1 MHEPTPSNNLSPQDA
16 VALLAERVAPVE
28 PQTLRLTA
36 TSDAAGRVLAT
47 PVTLDRASPA
57 CDVSAMD
64 GFAVRMAE
72 LAAGPMPIAGECRI
86 GEAPP
91 ELSPGVALRIYTG
104 SPVPLG
110 ADAVVPLEQVDERDD
125 SIRLNA
131 TAKPHPGGN
140 IRRRGENAKA
150 GDVVLNAGRVL
161 TPAAMTALAAI
172 GPAEITTH
180 RPLRVAIITT
190 GDELETAWGAESPT
204 EPHTEPHTE
213 PGAAGLA
220 PWRLRDSN
228 GPTLQALLGAPPWID
243 RVDRTHSADDLDGLT
258 RVIADRLATADAVVL
273 TGGVSKGAYDF
284 VPEAVARVGGERL
297 FHRINARPGRP
308 TFAAV
313 VGGRPIL
320 GLPGNPVAVLTAGV
334 RLLGAALRRRAGL
347 AAFEAP
353 AVRVARNAWRGKT
366 VALTWWRPATL
377 DDGGRA
383 TLVDLRGSGD
393 TCSAAMSDGF
403 VECPPGS
410 DAGGV
415 YPFYPWAI

>member
-1 MHEPTPSNNLSPQDA
+1 MHEPTPSTNLSPQDA
-16 VALLAERVAPVE
+16 VALLAERVAPIE
-28 PQTLRLTA
+28 PETLRLTA
-36 TSDAAGRVLAT
+36 TSDAAGRVLAA
-47 PVTLDRASPA
+47 PVTLDRDSPA

-91 ELSPGVALRIYTG
+91 ELTPGVALRIYTG
-104 SPVPLG
+104 SPIPQG
-110 ADAVVPLEQVDERDD
+110 ADTVVPLEQVDERDD
-125 SIRLNA
+125 SIRLND
-131 TAKPHPGGN
+131 TAKTRPGGS
-140 IRRRGENAKA
+140 IRRRGENAKV

-161 TPAAMTALAAI
+161 TPAGMTALASI
-172 GPAEITTH
+172 GPAEITAH
-180 RPLRVAIITT
+180 RRLRVAIITT
-190 GDELETAWGAESPT
+190 GDELETAWAAES
-204 EPHTEPHTE
+204 HTEPHTE

-228 GPTLQALLGAPPWID
+228 GPTLEALLGAPPWID
-243 RVDRTHSADDLDGLT
+243 RVERTHSADDLDGLT
-258 RVIADRLATADAVVL
+258 RVIADRLATADAMVL

-284 VPEAVARVGGERL
+284 VPEAVARAGGERL

-313 VGGRPIL
+313 AGGKPIL

-347 AAFEAP
+347 AAVAAP
-353 AVRVARNAWRGKT
+353 TASVELDAWRGKT

-403 VECPPGS
+403 IECPPGS